1 MMNIKIFNIWIMF
14 NEMWSGAITI
24 DMLKADALY

>member
-1 MMNIKIFNIWIMF
+1 MMNKKIFNILIMF
-14 NEMWSGAITI
+14 NEMWLSAITI